1 MNRLITLTLAAV
13 VLLCLGFAVP
23 RTAAAQTAKDLVG
36 AWTLLSDVNTSEGV
50 HLTPGQTYTVPPEQ
64 PHRVVNAGD
73 SSAVF
78 FVLQGI
84 GKYEFTPSP
93 EAQHSE

>member
-36 AWTLLSDVNTSEGV
+36 AWTLLSDVNTSPDDPQREC
-50 HLTPGQTYTVPPEQ
+50 
-64 PHRVVNAGD
+64 
-73 SSAVF
+73 
-78 FVLQGI
+78 I
-84 GKYEFTPSP
+84 
-93 EAQHSE
+93 

>member
-36 AWTLLSDVNTSEGV
+36 AWTLLSDVNTSPDDPQKEV
-50 HLTPGQTYTVPPEQ
+50 HLTPGQTPSGCQ
-64 PHRVVNAGD
+64 RWRQFRG
-73 SSAVF
+73 VF
-78 FVLQGI
+78 RAARDRQI
-84 GKYEFTPSP
+84 
-93 EAQHSE
+93 